1 MARKDEEVEKF
12 VQQNSDQLLWP
23 IWPGLTHVERADV
36 FRYLV
41 LWKEGGYY
49 ADANVECMKPI
60 DEWGIPNEATM
71 IAGYEFG
78 HRLPEEDR
86 KLFQFAR
93 TEQFEQWF
101 LASAP
106 GNPVLLRCMEL
117 VRQRYSWKL
126 QDTLQLSGAGV
137 WSDAVHEFLARTV
150 PEVLEK
156 EVAFRSNKSAWE
168 SRPEG
173 DKMCRVG
180 VSLPMFLDNPRNP
193 RIHLGLEDWT
203 CSTPQTTNCHH
214 TCRQRQWLASNLIAM
229 ASNRTAMASNLIA
242 MASQTHWQCPF

>member
-156 EVAFRSNKSAWE
+156 EVAFRSNKSELLRKDTRGVPSERLYGPDASGGFMWVAAAG
-168 SRPEG
+168 RVNPEAHVEQW
-173 DKMCRVG
+173 DPTDAR
-180 VSLPMFLDNPRNP
+180 
-193 RIHLGLEDWT
+193 LGARALCGSAQSGTVWD
-203 CSTPQTTNCHH
+203 
-214 TCRQRQWLASNLIAM
+214 LM
-229 ASNRTAMASNLIA
+229 
-242 MASQTHWQCPF
+242 